1 MRHIISFDGVSSEDF
16 GLYVGFAGVENAP
29 ARNIESIPIPGR
41 NGALTIDNGYYENIE
56 VAYQCVIRRDFERN
70 MSAARAYYLSK
81 KGYKRL
87 TDTARPD
94 EYRLARYVA
103 GLEVTPSQMRQ
114 QGAFKLVFDCMPQ
127 RFLVSGDEQKEF
139 TADGELTNPTLYDAK
154 PLIRVYGTGAL
165 GIGSTTVTISSNP
178 GYIDIDCD
186 MMDAYYGAVNCNSY
200 ITLTQF
206 PVLKPGDNGVTLGT
220 GITKVIITPKWWTI

>member
-1 MRHIISFDGVSSEDF
+1 MNILTYDGVSSDTF

-56 VAYQCVIRRDFERN
+56 VVYQCMIRQNFETN
-70 MSAARAYYLSK
+70 ISAARAFYLSR

-87 TDTARPD
+87 SDTANPG

-114 QGAFKLVFDCMPQ
+114 QGAFRLIFDCQPQ
-127 RFLVSGDEQKEF
+127 RFLTSGE
-139 TADGELTNPTLYDAK
+139 TATTITSSGSVTNPTRFDAK
-154 PLIRVYGTGAL
+154 PIIRVYGTGSFTV
-165 GIGSTTVTISSNP
+165 GSTTISISQNP
-178 GYIDIDCD
+178 GYIDIDSE
-186 MMDAYYGAVNCNSY
+186 MLSAYYETANCNSY
-200 ITLTQF
+200 VTGEF
-206 PVLKPGDNGVTLGT
+206 PVFPPGQTGIVLGT
-220 GITKVIITPKWWTI
+220 GITSVVVTPRWWTL